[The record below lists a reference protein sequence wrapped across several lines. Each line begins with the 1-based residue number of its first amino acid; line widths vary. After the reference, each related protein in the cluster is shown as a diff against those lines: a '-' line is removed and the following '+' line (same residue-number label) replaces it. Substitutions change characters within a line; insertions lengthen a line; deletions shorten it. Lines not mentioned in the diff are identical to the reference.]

1 MLNIEG
7 LESGYGEGIVL
18 RNIRMTIG
26 PGKVV
31 CLMGRNGVGKTTLM
45 KTLTGLLRT
54 TKGRI
59 EMNGADMTRLAPEK
73 RARLG
78 IGYVPQ
84 GRDLFGQLTV
94 ADNLL
99 LGLEA
104 SGRHAGM
111 PDDIFSLFPAL
122 RSMLSRRGGD
132 LSGGQQQQVAIARA
146 LASRPRLLLLDEPM
160 EGIQPSVV
168 QEIERAIETVKR
180 GGSTAI
186 LLVEQNLA
194 FAASIADY
202 FYILDKGTV
211 VAEGG
216 PSEINSDDLSKHLA
230 I

>member
-59 EMNGADMTRLAPEK
+59 EMNGADMTHLAPEK

-84 GRDLFGQLTV
+84 GRD
-94 ADNLL
+94 
-99 LGLEA
+99 
-104 SGRHAGM
+104 
-111 PDDIFSLFPAL
+111 DIFALFPAL